1 MRPCNPTASGTSL
14 SRDELSAP
22 SAATQRVVS
31 TRAQS
36 GETSIARWVGPLA
49 ALIVFSGVV
58 YVLHRELAQMH
69 MRDVFAHLHAIPRR
83 SILAA
88 LGFTA
93 ASYGLLSCYD
103 LLALRYLRKS
113 IPYSRILFTSFIAY
127 SFGHTLGF
135 AAFTGAAIRFRL
147 YATAGITAIEVATI
161 SAFCSL
167 SIGIGLAAI
176 AGVSFL
182 VGPTHTVTVLH
193 LHRGLSLTVGAS
205 LLAAILAYAAWCSF
219 SKTDLEIRGWSLRA
233 PGPAIGLTQI
243 VLAVIDLGLSG
254 AVLWAVLPPEANIGL
269 ITFLGAYA
277 AAVIA
282 GIVSHVPGGIG
293 VFETVILLTLPDVP
307 RDALLGSLLAYR
319 AIYYLVPLLF
329 GTLLFGVKELSAHW
343 LRFARAHELATIY
356 IAPVVPQIAGALTFL
371 AGAVLLLS
379 GTTPGVETRL
389 AILDRFLPLAVLEVS
404 HLAGSIIGMGLLV
417 LARALFRRVAA
428 AYHITFWLLVAGI
441 FTSILKGLDFEEA
454 AILVLVLVV
463 LTFGRRAFHRPTAV
477 LSERFTPVWIVS
489 ITGVIVVA
497 VWIGFIAYRHVEYSN
512 ELWWTFA
519 LDANAPR
526 MLRASLGVIMLAAAY
541 LLLNLLRPARPEPA
555 VPGPEEMQ
563 RVRAVIAQ
571 SDLTVANAA
580 LTGDKR
586 LLFSDGGDAFVMYQI
601 AGRSWIALGDPIGP
615 RPRAEELVW
624 RFRELSDLHGGQT
637 VFYQASGERLPLYVD
652 LGLAA
657 LKIGEEARVN
667 LPEFSLEG
675 GPRADLRQAHRRA
688 QRDGATFEVIPREA
702 VSELMPM
709 LQGISDSWLASKST
723 SEKRFSVGSF
733 SPGYLANFPVAVV
746 RCDGEPAAFA
756 NLWRS
761 GTREELSVDLMRFGP
776 DAPRGAMDYLF
787 IELMLWGRAEG
798 FRWFNLGMAPLSGL
812 ERHPLAPAWHRVGNF
827 VFRHGEH
834 FYNFEGLRRYK
845 AKFDPE
851 WVPKYLVAR
860 GGIALPRVLVDVSV
874 LIAGGVKELFA
885 R

>member
-1 MRPCNPTASGTSL
+1 MNARIQKEPPGI
-14 SRDELSAP
+14 
-22 SAATQRVVS
+22 V
-31 TRAQS
+31 
-36 GETSIARWVGPLA
+36 RWVGPLA
-49 ALIVFSGVV
+49 ALLVFSAVV
-58 YVLHRELAQMH
+58 YVLHRELAQLH
-69 MRDVFAHLHAIPRR
+69 LRKVFAQLHDLPRR
-83 SILAA
+83 SILTA
-88 LGFTA
+88 LACTA
-93 ASYGLLSCYD
+93 ASYWLLSFYD

-113 IPYSRILFTSFIAY
+113 IAYARIVFTSFIAY

-147 YATAGITAIEVATI
+147 YATAGITAIDVATI
-161 SAFCSL
+161 SAFSSL

-182 VGPTHTVTVLH
+182 IGPTHTVAVLH

-205 LLAAILAYAAWCSF
+205 LLAAIVAYAAWCSF
-219 SKTDLEIRGWSLRA
+219 AKIDLEIRGWSLRA
-233 PGPAIGLTQI
+233 PGPLIGLTQI
-243 VLAVIDLGLSG
+243 CIAITDLGLS
-254 AVLWAVLPPEANIGL
+254 ASVLWVVLPPEANIGL
-269 ITFLGAYA
+269 VSFLGAYA

-282 GIVSHVPGGIG
+282 GIISHVPGGIG
-293 VFETVILLTLPDVP
+293 VFEAVVFATLPDVP
-307 RDALLGSLLAYR
+307 RESLAAALLAYR

-329 GTLLFGVKELSAHW
+329 GAVLFGAKELSAHW
-343 LRFARAHELATIY
+343 LRFARAHELAAIY
-356 IAPVVPQIAGALTFL
+356 IAPVVPQIAGSLTFL

-389 AILDRFLPLAVLEVS
+389 AVLDRFLPLAVLEVS
-404 HLAGSIIGMGLLV
+404 HLAGSVIGLGLLV

-441 FTSILKGLDFEEA
+441 VVSILKGLDFEEA
-454 AILVLVLVV
+454 SILVLVLCV
-463 LTFGRRAFHRPTAV
+463 LTFGRRAFHRPTAI
-477 LSERFTPVWIVS
+477 LSERFTPVWVVS
-489 ITGVIVVA
+489 IVGVIAVA
-497 VWIGFIAYRHVEYSN
+497 VWIGFIAYRHVDYSKD
-512 ELWWTFA
+512 LWWTFA

-526 MLRASLGVIMLAAAY
+526 MLRASFAVIVLAAAY
-541 LLLNLLRPARPEPA
+541 VLLNLLRPARPEPA
-555 VPGPEEMQ
+555 VPGLEDLQ
-563 RVRAVIAQ
+563 RVRSIIAE

-586 LLFSDGGDAFVMYQI
+586 LLFSESNDAFVMYQI
-601 AGRSWIALGDPIGP
+601 AGRSWIALGDPVGP
-615 RPRAEELVW
+615 RARAEELVW
-624 RFRELSDLHGGQT
+624 RFRELSDLHAGQT

-657 LKIGEEARVN
+657 LKIGEEARVS
-667 LPEFSLEG
+667 LPEFNLEG
-675 GPRADLRQAHRRA
+675 GARADLRQAHRRA
-688 QRDGATFEVIPREA
+688 QRDGATFEVLPPEQLPK
-702 VSELMPM
+702 LMPV
-709 LQGISDSWLASKST
+709 LQRISDSWLSSKST
-723 SEKRFSVGSF
+723 GEKRFSVGAF
-733 SPGYLANFPVAVV
+733 SPEYLAYFPVAIV

-756 NLWRS
+756 NLWLS
-761 GTREELSVDLMRFGP
+761 GTRSELSVDLMRFGP

-787 IELMLWGRAEG
+787 IELMLWGRAQG
-798 FRWFNLGMAPLSGL
+798 YQWFNLGMAPLSGL

-845 AKFDPE
+845 SKFDPE
-851 WVPKYLVAR
+851 WEPKYLVAR